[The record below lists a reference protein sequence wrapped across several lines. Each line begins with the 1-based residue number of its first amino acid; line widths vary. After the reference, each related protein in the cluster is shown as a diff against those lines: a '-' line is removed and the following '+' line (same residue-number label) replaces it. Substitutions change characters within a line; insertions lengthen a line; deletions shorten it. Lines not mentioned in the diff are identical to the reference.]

1 MLQSMTGFG
10 RGEAKNNDFA
20 ITVEIKS
27 VNNRFKD
34 FRFKMSNLFNPLE
47 MDLKSKLAQKL
58 KRGSFEI
65 IVNYKKIKTDEQ
77 EFALDSAKVSAFVAQ
92 IERIEKLNDVNLQFK
107 ATDFLRGEFQK
118 EVDNA
123 DLFSVMEPIV
133 REAFDSALEQ
143 ISAARANEGEK
154 IKIAL
159 LEYLNLYQNDF
170 SKIINSKDSYRQSVE
185 NNLLNKIKQ
194 FDDEI
199 NADKQRLLQEVVYY
213 LEKLDINEEIDR
225 INFHMLSLQKLLASE
240 NDEVGRKIDFLLQE
254 LNRETNT
261 IGSKSGNK
269 EISNYVVNMKSFLE
283 KIREQGLNL
292 Q

>member
-20 ITVEIKS
+20 ITVEVKS

-47 MDLKSKLAQKL
+47 MDLKSKLAKKL

-77 EFALDSAKVSAFVAQ
+77 ELALDSAKISAFVAQ

-118 EVDNA
+118 EVDSA

-133 REAFDSALEQ
+133 LEAFDSALEQ
-143 ISAARANEGEK
+143 ISAVRTNEGEK

-170 SKIINSKDSYRQSVE
+170 TKIVNAKDLYRQSVE
-185 NNLLNKIKQ
+185 NNLLDKIKQ
-194 FDDEI
+194 FDDAI

-213 LEKLDINEEIDR
+213 LEKLDISEEIDR
-225 INFHMLSLQKLLASE
+225 INFHMLSLRKLLDSE

-269 EISNYVVNMKSFLE
+269 EISNHVVNMKSFLE